1 MSNCHVL
8 IKLKR
13 YVMVYE
19 NELIKI
25 EVERSEI
32 PWLKIFTQ
40 KKYKEFS
47 ETSMEEKQEIWRA
60 LDIIEKEMISFFKP
74 EKINLASFGNY
85 MPHVHWHVMARFKED
100 SYFPEPMWG
109 SKQREG
115 TYQLNNFDTFL
126 LLLKEK
132 LE

>member
-40 KKYKEFS
+40 KKHKEFS

>member
-1 MSNCHVL
+1 
-8 IKLKR
+8 
-13 YVMVYE
+13 MVYE

-25 EVERSEI
+25 EIEKSEI

-47 ETSMEEKQEIWRA
+47 ETSREEKQEIWRV
-60 LDIIEKEMISFFKP
+60 LDIIEKEMIVFFQP

-85 MPHVHWHVMARFKED
+85 MPHVHWHIMARFKED

-109 SKQREG
+109 KKQREG
-115 TYQLNNFDTFL
+115 NLRLDDFDSFI

-132 LE
+132 LKETP